1 LYFYILLS
9 LDRVNKNINFDFN
22 DTNFV
27 SLPLEEIKMKC
38 RNHPDREAIA
48 TCQKYETGFC
58 EECCECLNIDYCCEC
73 IDPKL
78 YCKFRT
84 QCLIWEMS
92 RDRRKENI
100 DGETR
105 G

>member
-1 LYFYILLS
+1 MNE
-9 LDRVNKNINFDFN
+9 V
-22 DTNFV
+22 NFV
-27 SLPLEEIKMKC
+27 SLTLGEPKMKC
-38 RNHPDREAIA
+38 RNHPERDAIA

-73 IDPKL
+73 LDPKL

-92 RDRRKENI
+92 RDRRKEKI
-100 DGETR
+100 EMG
-105 G
+105 

>member
-1 LYFYILLS
+1 MDVRES
-9 LDRVNKNINFDFN
+9 
-22 DTNFV
+22 
-27 SLPLEEIKMKC
+27 EMKC
-38 RNHPDREAIA
+38 KNHPDREAIGV
-48 TCQKYETGFC
+48 CQKHEAGFC
-58 EECCECLNIDYCCEC
+58 RECCECLNIDHCCEC

-92 RDRRKENI
+92 RDRRKNDAETSQLRNSECGMRSTESEKI
-100 DGETR
+100 DSET